1 MELTISFPSA
11 ELGMDTV
18 KIKDFIQ
25 GAEQLGYTQVHA
37 GEHIIGADPTHRPEW
52 NNPYTHDSFW
62 HEPFTLMTFLAAHT
76 ERMLLVPAV
85 MVLPMRQTVL
95 AAKQA
100 AAVDGF
106 SGGRLRLGIGIGSNA
121 FEYEVLGKDFHN
133 RGSRVEE
140 QVAYMRELWTKP
152 VVTFEGRWEGVFEAG
167 INPRP
172 VQQPIPIWMGGGAV
186 EASLKRIGRL
196 ADGWILTGR
205 LEGGP
210 AAAIERYKGYAK
222 AAGRDPEALTISCR
236 GNAGSGTPE
245 EWRQGFESWQSMGAN
260 VIVVGSGSGTPDQ
273 LLERLRQYK
282 EAVANMAR
290 A

>member
-1 MELTISFPSA
+1 
-11 ELGMDTV
+11 MD
-18 KIKDFIQ
+18 
-25 GAEQLGYTQVHA
+25 
-37 GEHIIGADPTHRPEW
+37 
-52 NNPYTHDSFW
+52 NPYTHDSFW

-152 VVTFEGRWEGVFEAG
+152 VVTLRDAGKAYSRQGSTPGRCSS
-167 INPRP
+167 PYP
-172 VQQPIPIWMGGGAV
+172 
-186 EASLKRIGRL
+186 S
-196 ADGWILTGR
+196 GW
-205 LEGGP
+205 
-210 AAAIERYKGYAK
+210 AAA
-222 AAGRDPEALTISCR
+222 
-236 GNAGSGTPE
+236 
-245 EWRQGFESWQSMGAN
+245 
-260 VIVVGSGSGTPDQ
+260 
-273 LLERLRQYK
+273 LLKQR
-282 EAVANMAR
+282 
-290 A
+290 